1 MYGVVLAVP
10 LEPIGRDG
18 LPWAGAIPQV
28 GDTVWFSSVGWN
40 GGTSSNRR
48 HETDGRLLE
57 RWPALMPMSDMH
69 MGQRPDGTMYGIG
82 DYGIAAQEKLDGGV
96 MQGLDRIGSAMFR
109 FGGPGWEA
117 VHGCINEGTKV
128 WFRVTQGINGR
139 NTIAPCPWGWCV
151 RILSH
156 NLTGIER
163 RLQ

>member
-1 MYGVVLAVP
+1 
-10 LEPIGRDG
+10 
-18 LPWAGAIPQV
+18 
-28 GDTVWFSSVGWN
+28 
-40 GGTSSNRR
+40 
-48 HETDGRLLE
+48 
-57 RWPALMPMSDMH
+57 MPMSDMH